1 MGICKRIPGNR
12 HHRGLDGQHS
22 RIDALERVNNRVVP
36 RIVITGINSQGIN
49 RQARHDEGFLVGVE
63 IGVQENAISAERREG
78 LEQSFRY
85 GFEVL
90 AAVNGEAQRR
100 MSARIDVENGADFVE
115 LVFML
120 LDVSARTVRELFFAR
135 KKYEANG
142 VLGLDS
148 QKLENAGGFEHSGDA
163 RAVVV
168 RTLCG
173 IPGIE
178 MGAEEDHFAG
188 IRTWD
193 ICDDVAFFAGSGK
206 ERNVVADIDRKS
218 TRLNSSHLVI
228 SYAVFCLKKKKKKH
242 QDYCEQKKNNNAQKR

>member
-1 MGICKRIPGNR
+1 MVPRVVILRIDPER
-12 HHRGLDGQHS
+12 IDGQPG
-22 RIDALERVNNRVVP
+22 D
-36 RIVITGINSQGIN
+36 
-49 RQARHDEGFLVGVE
+49 DEGFLVGVE
-63 IGVQENAISAERREG
+63 IGVQENAISAERRKG

-100 MSARIDVENGADFVE
+100 MSAGIDVENGANFVE
-115 LVFML
+115 LVFVL
-120 LDVSARTVRELFFAR
+120 LDVSARTVRKLFFTR

-148 QKLENAGGFEHSGDA
+148 QKLENAGGFEHGGDA

-188 IRTWD
+188 IGTWD
-193 ICDDVAFFAGSGK
+193 IRDDVAFFAGSGK
-206 ERNVVADIDRKS
+206 RILHVEADFDVAVGEETAEEGGVFAGDGDDRERSARVKAERGGVHHAVGLVGNDEHRGSAGLREAAGNDGTCPDIG
-218 TRLNSSHLVI
+218 
-228 SYAVFCLKKKKKKH
+228 A
-242 QDYCEQKKNNNAQKR
+242 